1 VDILFTLSET
11 KEIVPIEDWIST
23 VSFLIGTSVEGTDIH
38 STIHTI
44 SMASTTPSHV
54 TSLIEE
60 GILKYWERVLSKK
73 NSCVGVGVDSKSVH
87 DMVRKAISYLT
98 SIDNQLHSKVHFLL
112 REDEQH

>member
-73 NSCVGVGVDSKSVH
+73 NACVDSKSVH

-98 SIDNQLHSKVHFLL
+98 SIDDQLHSKVHFLL